1 MIDSFGTSEI
11 LYWDL
16 FSTILQAS
24 ETGQIFVSHDED
36 MHPDVLADLWSRI
49 EIGYEITAQ
58 HFDTTE
64 KRECFTL
71 DRIKP

>member
-11 LYWDL
+11 LHEDL
-16 FSTILQAS
+16 FSTILQTS

-36 MHPDVLADLWSRI
+36 MHPDALADLWSRI
-49 EIGYEITAQ
+49 EIGYEITTQ